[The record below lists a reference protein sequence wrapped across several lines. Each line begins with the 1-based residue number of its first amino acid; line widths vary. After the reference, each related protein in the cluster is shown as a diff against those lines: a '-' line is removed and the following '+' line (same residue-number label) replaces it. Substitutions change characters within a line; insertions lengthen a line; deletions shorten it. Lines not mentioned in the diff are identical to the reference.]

1 MNSFLSTKYCGII
14 IALLLLCKVS
24 IGQPPSGTTGNWLM
38 CFTQTRLHDKWSIHA
53 EAQHR
58 SFEIMPNTEQLLLRG
73 GVNYHLNS
81 TTLASVGYAHITNYA
96 FDKELFS
103 GIKVSENR
111 IWQQFIMRNSL
122 GRCFFEH
129 RYRLEQRWIQS
140 NNNNRYLDRVR
151 YLLRLTIPIN
161 KKEIEKSTLSLSF
174 YDELFM
180 NISSM
185 PFDRN
190 RLYGAI
196 SYHFLPTFNIQV
208 GYLAQTVNTTTKHYL
223 QAAVFYTIDF
233 RKNETSSN

>member
-1 MNSFLSTKYCGII
+1 MNRNFVSKYSGAFIVLYFFCNTNL
-14 IALLLLCKVS
+14 AQS
-24 IGQPPSGTTGNWLM
+24 PSGTTGNWLM

-73 GVNYHLNS
+73 GVNYHLNT

-96 FDKELFS
+96 FDKELLS
-103 GIKVSENR
+103 GVQVFENR

-122 GRCFFEH
+122 GRCLFEH
-129 RYRLEQRWIQS
+129 RYRLEQRWIQTA
-140 NNNNRYLDRVR
+140 NNDRYLDRVR
-151 YLLRLTIPIN
+151 YFLRFTIPIN
-161 KKEIEKSTLSLSF
+161 KKEIEKNTWSLSF
-174 YDELFM
+174 YDELFI
-180 NISSM
+180 NISSA

-196 SYHFLPTFNIQV
+196 SYHFSPALNIQL
-208 GYLAQTVNTTTKHYL
+208 GYLAQTVNTTTKHHL

-233 RKNETSSN
+233 RQKETSTN